1 VISSLEEEC
10 CACLSMTL
18 FLFLSFLGTRHW
30 ISFGSYLNVLG
41 PIYMPQNV
49 LGNSQ
54 RGELTAAGGVN
65 GLQMLST
72 PASTVEL
79 THGTAHDIV
88 LHAVHTYA

>member
-1 VISSLEEEC
+1 
-10 CACLSMTL
+10 
-18 FLFLSFLGTRHW
+18 
-30 ISFGSYLNVLG
+30 
-41 PIYMPQNV
+41 MPQNV